1 MPETRTVGGRIAE
14 VVGVVLLIGA
24 TATGTVM
31 IQPESYEVDEIR
43 VAAFNIQRFGKSKC
57 SKDDVMDVLADI
69 ASYFDI
75 MVVQEVVDASQET
88 PGTYLDLINDYWEPS
103 YAAVIGP
110 RLGRSSHKEQ
120 YVVYYVPAYVEF
132 LGAYT
137 LDDPDDDFM
146 REPLVAT
153 FRSGNFDFALVVCHI
168 KPDDV
173 EAELAALISAVPGI
187 RNHTGEEDIILLG
200 DFNADGRYLNEGILT
215 NLIPAG
221 DFRVVI
227 TDTMVTTTKTEY
239 TYDRIVLT
247 GATSGSEYIEGSAGV
262 FTFDEVLGIE
272 DQELVYRVSDHYPV
286 YAEFRTDQPD
296 DDPS

>member
-1 MPETRTVGGRIAE
+1 MPETRSVGGRIAE
-14 VVGVVLLIGA
+14 AIGIVLLIGA

-31 IQPESYEVDEIR
+31 IQPESYEVDELRI
-43 VAAFNIQRFGKSKC
+43 AAFNIQRFGKAKRD
-57 SKDDVMDVLADI
+57 KDDVMDVLVDI

-75 MVVQEVVDASQET
+75 MVVQEVVDASLET
-88 PGTYLDLINDYWEPS
+88 PGAYLDLINNYWEPS
-103 YAAVIGP
+103 FAAVVGP

-132 LGAYT
+132 IDAYT
-137 LDDPDDDFM
+137 LEDPEDDFM

-153 FRSGNFDFALVVCHI
+153 FSSGGFDFALVVCHI
-168 KPDDV
+168 KPDDAR
-173 EAELAALISAVPGI
+173 AELAALIEAVPAI
-187 RNHTGEEDIILLG
+187 RTRTGEEDIILLG
-200 DFNADGRYLNEGILT
+200 DFNADGSYLDEEAFTLSMSESGFT
-215 NLIPAG
+215 
-221 DFRVVI
+221 VVI

-262 FTFDEVLGIE
+262 FTFDEVLGIA
-272 DQELVYRVSDHYPV
+272 DQELVYKVSDHYPV
-286 YAEFRTDQPD
+286 YAEFRTDLDD